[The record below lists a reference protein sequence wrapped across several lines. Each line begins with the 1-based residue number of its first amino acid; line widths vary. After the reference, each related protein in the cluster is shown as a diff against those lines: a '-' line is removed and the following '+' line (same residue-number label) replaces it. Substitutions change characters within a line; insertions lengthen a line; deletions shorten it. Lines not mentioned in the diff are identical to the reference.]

1 CRGGWTSVGQS
12 TPAHPTP
19 ATWCGRRG
27 RRSPRCGRPRRRL
40 RAGRSESRRSS
51 AGRTPMNPRD
61 GGGESVAK
69 RLRITYRRSVIGR
82 PEDQKKTIRSL
93 GLRKLNSTV
102 EQPDTPTIRGMIAKV
117 RHLVDVEEVDA

>member
-1 CRGGWTSVGQS
+1 
-12 TPAHPTP
+12 
-19 ATWCGRRG
+19 
-27 RRSPRCGRPRRRL
+27 
-40 RAGRSESRRSS
+40 
-51 AGRTPMNPRD
+51 MNPRD
-61 GGGESVAK
+61 GGGESVVK